1 VAEDTT
7 VSPEAFE
14 RVRRERDELK
24 SKMAEAETALRDFNL
39 IDNAHAHFRSKGLP
53 NAYDLARA
61 AVEVNTLKGVKT
73 DELPHRL
80 DDWLERQ
87 RNLWA
92 APAHEPVNEPESA
105 PAVKASPYQGPNP
118 GTPGFAT
125 KVEPMIVGGEQWQ
138 AWKKDKSPDEQL
150 AAMRRGDAVTSDQVK
165 RFQKTAR
172 TGV

>member
-92 APAHEPVNEPESA
+92 APAHEPVNEPEQA
-105 PAVKASPYQGPNP
+105 TVKASPYQGPNP
-118 GTPGFAT
+118 GNPGFVS
-125 KVEPMIVGGEQWQ
+125 KMEPIVTGTEAYRQWEDG
-138 AWKKDKSPDEQL
+138 KTPDEKI
-150 AAMRRGDAVTSDQVK
+150 AALRRGDIVTSDQVK